1 MIYSPCFPFYL
12 SGWVLGLL
20 LFPLSSEEIS
30 WTPLASS
37 AIPIPKTPRFVFS
50 APFFSLCLKLFNCL
64 QNISDVLYSPGTQH
78 VQGKFIILPY
88 PHKSLVFP
96 TLENGSSSTQLLKSN
111 QVSFLISASSLM
123 PFPQSNQFITETS
136 YFTS

>member
-20 LFPLSSEEIS
+20 VSLSFEEIS

-50 APFFSLCLKLFNCL
+50 ALFFSLCPKPFNCL
-64 QNISDVLYSPGTQH
+64 QNISDVLYFPGTQQ

-88 PHKSLVFP
+88 PHKPLVFP

-111 QVSFLISASSLM
+111 QVSFLIPASSLVL
-123 PFPQSNQFITETS
+123 FPQSHQFITETS